1 MATAIVSGRVDAAVK
16 ERAGVYIRAAGSSV
30 GDVINDLWTY
40 IARTKSV
47 PHFSDEPEAEASDAF
62 AQFMA
67 VRAELLT
74 HNTGTGILDMNNAE
88 LKEYLSREK
97 LKDYEALS

>member
-40 IARTKSV
+40 IART
-47 PHFSDEPEAEASDAF
+47 
-62 AQFMA
+62 
-67 VRAELLT
+67 RAYALL
-74 HNTGTGILDMNNAE
+74 
-88 LKEYLSREK
+88 R
-97 LKDYEALS
+97 